1 MKKLIAIIIILVI
14 IFLGMVVYKNVAI
27 NTSNNISIQEI
38 SQIETYITKIY
49 MWKEITGQALPNFED
64 INQAE
69 DVWIWEVVKK
79 NLEDY
84 EFFYEEIQ
92 EKAKDLFGERLTK
105 EFPKE
110 GTEYIIYDEKI
121 DKYYAVGMGLDQL
134 DDLFLLN
141 EIQKT
146 PTGYEVEII
155 EYLEDYSQTLN
166 EEDDFVIIR
175 NTNEEE
181 IGRVNSKEEE
191 KVKEMVKNHIDKLS
205 RKKIVLK
212 LENEKLYIEKVYEIE

>member
-1 MKKLIAIIIILVI
+1 
-14 IFLGMVVYKNVAI
+14 MVVYKNVAI

-205 RKKIVLK
+205 KKKIVLK
-212 LENEKLYIEKVYEIE
+212 LENEKLYVESVK

>member
-14 IFLGMVVYKNVAI
+14 IFVGMVVYKNVAI

-110 GTEYIIYDEKI
+110 GTEYIIYDEKN

-134 DDLFLLN
+134 EDLFLLN

-146 PTGYEVEII
+146 PNGYEVEII

-175 NTNEEE
+175 NIKEEE
-181 IGRVNSKEEE
+181 IGRVNSTEEE

-205 RKKIVLK
+205 KKKIVLK
-212 LENEKLYIEKVYEIE
+212 LENEKLQVEKVYEIE